1 MQDSAGF
8 QSQQFAEQVNQRR
21 DRYSE
26 RKDAAYQQLPQA
38 ASQFQQSY
46 LRAQQGNQQME
57 EHQMQMAQSASKLA
71 GDQLLRQQALE
82 ELQWTRELHSTKMIG
97 LQRRDMEAQIA
108 LREAQT
114 EKAISDLNGGREYYG
129 MNQNEMDVL
138 IGDHGLMGEGFGKN
152 FRLRKASEEERSA
165 AKKRRDESFQQAM
178 QLRAAGRQVPRDM
191 EAQDL
196 RDLTTERGRTLDL
209 MNSNA
214 FYDLTPDEQEQVR
227 QELKTLNEQV
237 GAHHRR
243 RDPNFGR
250 QSQQVDP
257 FFESTAGKDL
267 LDGLDKLFG
276 GQK

>member
-138 IGDHGLMGEGFGKN
+138 IGDHGLIGEGFGKN
-152 FRLRKASEEERSA
+152 FRLRKASDEERSA

-196 RDLTTERGRTLDL
+196 RDLTTERDRVNRMMDGYEFDTLDP
-209 MNSNA
+209 A
-214 FYDLTPDEQEQVR
+214 DQEQLR
-227 QELKTLNEQV
+227 QELKALNSQIK
-237 GAHHRR
+237 AQYQRK
-243 RDPNFGR
+243 DPNFGR

-257 FFESTAGKDL
+257 FFDTTAGKNL
-267 LDGLDKLFG
+267 LDGLNRFFG